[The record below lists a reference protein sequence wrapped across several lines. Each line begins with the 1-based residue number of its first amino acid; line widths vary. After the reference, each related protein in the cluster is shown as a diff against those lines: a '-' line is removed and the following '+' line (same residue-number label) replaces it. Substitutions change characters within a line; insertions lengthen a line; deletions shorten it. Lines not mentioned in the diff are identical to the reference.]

1 MTSYLYQSAFTH
13 DSRYSLPTPNDA
25 NTTGNATTAPA
36 SSIDN
41 PASNDG
47 LATFICHAAYLDN
60 QLQRGD
66 RSAFF
71 AAHHARLANR
81 ERIGH
86 GLTFVVERAEL
97 DDAPRDDVDSLP
109 PPSIAGSSKQTQGQD
124 KRVVV
129 LKTVREDDTR
139 SSRNQ
144 WAEVLL
150 EIRALLHEPLR
161 YHPNIVRL
169 LDIRW
174 DAAADTGS
182 PFPGLVVEYAKYGTL
197 ASLQHG
203 TAPLPFSIKQK
214 LCYDVGRALSI
225 IHACGMIH
233 GDLKHENILV
243 FANPYNTPPNQPYI
257 AKLSDFGGTVM
268 DTSDSSL
275 HVLPMHTFPFEAPE
289 LATHTALSAS
299 AARSTDAYSYGMLIW
314 RCMLDGA
321 DLLPLILAS
330 SNLAKQDIQ
339 TSDPSAVHAHVTLLK
354 NSDAVLE
361 SAIASLSS
369 YTSGAV
375 PRDVGATSQGHPT
388 VDGGPVLGT
397 EGIEGQTGGAHSGKP
412 KTRQETTSR
421 GLPAPSFTTVV
432 SALLHTLRGSPSHRA
447 LDRAQMRLRG
457 MDAPTAFHY
466 VAVKE
471 EANRKTL
478 EQRGGGI
485 PGRHGMSMDSVG
497 FALGRLGN
505 DYDAQ
510 KNLPGFRPDLAR
522 PEPMGGHFLFEPDR
536 LRVLIEWER
545 QQGMV
550 REFEAFANGERA
562 VQEGMKPYEAA
573 YFVFQSYV
581 WRFGVDLDPERLCH
595 WLRRAAEPEKEM
607 GETDYYASAWLG
619 RIGAALGVMNPWDEE
634 TQMQNLK
641 MSVMRGHRN
650 CVEDIETLISTCVN
664 ERKKEAW
671 RKDLRDSKFVWK
683 FLTGGTGM
691 PFFAPRK
698 LSRDWELNNMDT
710 LDEQIRQE
718 LGSEYTACLRATEID
733 EEDDPDKFRF
743 DKIYVNHKGHGLLHM
758 AAVQGKVAALRHLYA
773 KYRCDINLANQSHSD
788 TPLVCACRTAW
799 FDCAILLIDN
809 GADPNGSSLS
819 EESPLHCISDFDP
832 GEMDVV
838 VQKLVRAGAD
848 LEKLTRP
855 SNKEVRGILAD
866 WEDSDSIHLTPLG
879 RAVLRRSLPAVMTLL
894 RHGAS
899 PVGRPAEGTNTHISP
914 IELAAV
920 LTLPD
925 ILEELLRH
933 VADNEP
939 ILDECEML
947 EKARAR
953 TITPYDSLSLHSR
966 LVRCGVPYRE
976 WLQRTLRILRD
987 RNRHNKPSHPPGKH
1001 LCAEIALGNFD
1012 IVEALL
1018 DLGHSVEGSPEWRP
1032 IRFALMSNNTA
1043 IFELLISRGP
1053 PVVFKEDG
1061 YESMLHLLGQ
1071 RHLYAPNDLDIARSL
1086 LGQADTEGVD
1096 CDASIG
1102 GQPSPL
1108 VLAIRHRFFSF
1119 ADLLLEHGARSSVDV
1134 LHPTHLVGIEARTP
1148 NTYASLLASLLLA
1161 PHTSTALQATAYLFG
1176 LKHKLSPLGI
1186 ETEDGQSISILHALS
1201 LIPKSHMTNQSQ
1213 LTARILN
1220 FALNLFPSTDSL
1232 AHLAVHPILG
1242 TPLTAAILLGALEAV
1257 ETLLEATWHDGA
1269 HGAGS
1274 STVDVDVRVAF
1285 DHGFLFQGNGEV
1297 QTAKFTPITLA
1308 RYIVTERL
1316 GRLEA
1321 EAETTWGDVER
1332 LKRAANIVQTLEE
1345 GETPTTDADPEHQE
1359 SFLTEFNIESRILD
1373 LKKRAAVSSEEPEIV
1388 RDEEANLPVD
1398 LSVLTEE
1405 KPSGW
1410 EEGCKMTQEMSLR
1423 IFLRHFRADN
1433 SLFGDGIVK
1442 QMGKLFNK

>member
-13 DSRYSLPTPNDA
+13 DSYSLPTQAHDIE
-25 NTTGNATTAPA
+25 NTTGNATTPPPSSHDNSA
-36 SSIDN
+36 SS
-41 PASNDG
+41 DG
-47 LATFICHAAYLDN
+47 LATFICHAAYLDT

-71 AAHHARLANR
+71 SAHQARLVNR

-97 DDAPRDDVDSLP
+97 DDAPRADVDVEPL
-109 PPSIAGSSKQTQGQD
+109 PPSIAGSSKQTIAT

-129 LKTVREDDTR
+129 LKTVREDNTR
-139 SSRNQ
+139 SNRNQ

-150 EIRALLHEPLR
+150 EIRALLHEPVR

-174 DAAADTGS
+174 DASADTGS

-197 ASLQHG
+197 ASLQHSS
-203 TAPLPFSIKQK
+203 APLPFSIKQK
-214 LCYDVGRALSI
+214 LCYDIGRALSI

-243 FANPYNTPPNQPYI
+243 FANPYNNPPNQPYI

-268 DTSDSSL
+268 DTSDASL

-289 LATHTALSAS
+289 LASHPALSAS
-299 AARSTDAYSYGMLIW
+299 AARGTDAYSYGMLIW

-330 SNLAKQDIQ
+330 SSPAGPHAQM
-339 TSDPSAVHAHVTLLK
+339 SDPSAVRTYVTLLK

-361 SAIASLSS
+361 SAIASLSA
-369 YTSGAV
+369 Y
-375 PRDVGATSQGHPT
+375 R
-388 VDGGPVLGT
+388 
-397 EGIEGQTGGAHSGKP
+397 
-412 KTRQETTSR
+412 
-421 GLPAPSFTTVV
+421 LPAPSFTTVV

-478 EQRGGGI
+478 QQRGGDI
-485 PGRHGMSMDSVG
+485 PGRQGMSMDSVG

-510 KNLPGFRPDLAR
+510 NNLPGFRPDLAR

-536 LRVLIEWER
+536 LRDLLEWER

-550 REFEAFANGERA
+550 GEFEAFANGQRGR
-562 VQEGMKPYEAA
+562 QEGMKPHEAA

-581 WRFGVDLDPERLCH
+581 WRFGAGFDKEKLCH
-595 WLRRAAEPEKEM
+595 WLRKAAEPQEEM

-619 RIGAALGVMNPWDEE
+619 RICAALGGINPWDEE
-634 TQMQNLK
+634 TQVHNLK
-641 MSVMRGHRN
+641 MGIVRGHRN
-650 CVEDIETLISTCVN
+650 CVEDIETLISTCGN
-664 ERKKEAW
+664 DRKKEEW
-671 RKDLRDSKFVWK
+671 RKGLRDAKFVWK

-691 PFFAPRK
+691 PFFSPRK
-698 LSRDWELNNMDT
+698 LSRDWELNNMDA
-710 LDEQIRQE
+710 LDEQVRRE
-718 LGSEYTACLRATEID
+718 LGSEYISALRATETA
-733 EEDDPDKFRF
+733 EEDDPDRFRF

-799 FDCAILLIDN
+799 FDCATLLIDN

-838 VQKLVRAGAD
+838 VLKLVRAGAD

-855 SNKEVRGILAD
+855 SNKDVRGVLAD
-866 WEDSDSIHLTPLG
+866 WEDSDSMSLTPLG

-899 PVGRPAEGTNTHISP
+899 PTGKPAEGTKTYISP

-920 LTLPD
+920 LTLPE

-933 VADNEP
+933 VADAEP
-939 ILDECEML
+939 ILDECEL
-947 EKARAR
+947 LDKARSR

-966 LVRCGVPYRE
+966 LVRCGVPYKE
-976 WLQRTLRILRD
+976 WLQRTLGILRH
-987 RNRHNKPSHPPGKH
+987 RRRPNTPSHPPGKH
-1001 LCAEIALGNFD
+1001 LCTEIALGNVD
-1012 IVEALL
+1012 IVESLL
-1018 DLGHSVEGSPEWRP
+1018 DLGHTVEGSREWRP
-1032 IRFALMSNNTA
+1032 IRFALMSNNTD
-1043 IFELLISRGP
+1043 IFKLLMSRGP
-1053 PVVFKEDG
+1053 PIAFKENE
-1061 YESMLHLLGQ
+1061 YESMLHLLAQ
-1071 RHLYAPNDLDIARSL
+1071 RHRYAPNDLDIARSL
-1086 LGQADTEGVD
+1086 LDQTKAEGMD
-1096 CDASIG
+1096 CDASVP

-1119 ADLLLEHGARSSVDV
+1119 ADLLVEHGAGPSVDV
-1134 LHPTHLVGIEARTP
+1134 LHPSHLTGIPSGAK
-1148 NTYASLLASLLLA
+1148 ASLVASLFLA
-1161 PHTSTALQATAYLFG
+1161 PHTSATLQAIYYLST
-1176 LKHKLSPLGI
+1176 LHRKHHTLGPLALEG
-1186 ETEDGQSISILHALS
+1186 ENGQPISNLHALP
-1201 LIPKSHMTNQSQ
+1201 LIPESHMTNQSQ
-1213 LTARILN
+1213 LTSRILH
-1220 FALNLFPSTDSL
+1220 LVLSIDPSTESL
-1232 AHLAVHPILG
+1232 GQVAPMLG
-1242 TPLTAAILLGALEAV
+1242 TPLTAAVLLGAQDVVTTLV
-1257 ETLLEATWHDGA
+1257 ESGWQDGRHRA
-1269 HGAGS
+1269 ESA
-1274 STVDVDVRVAF
+1274 VDVAVRIAF
-1285 DHGFLFQGNGEV
+1285 DRDALWHTEGEV
-1297 QTAKFTPITLA
+1297 LQTTKFSPIALA
-1308 RYIVTERL
+1308 QQIVTQRL
-1316 GRLEA
+1316 GRLEGKDA
-1321 EAETTWGDVER
+1321 EKTWEAVKA
-1332 LKRAANIVQTLEE
+1332 LKRATAIV
-1345 GETPTTDADPEHQE
+1345 
-1359 SFLTEFNIESRILD
+1359 RILEQPD
-1373 LKKRAAVSSEEPEIV
+1373 IPATDPRHQDSFWARNNINTRISALEKQAAVAADEPEIV
-1388 RDEEANLPVD
+1388 RDTEEANLPVD

-1410 EEGCKMTQEMSLR
+1410 QEGCEMTQEMSLR
-1423 IFLRHFRADN
+1423 IFLRHFRAEN
-1433 SLFGDGIVK
+1433 SGFGDGIVK
-1442 QMGKLFNK
+1442 QMGGMFNK

>member
-1 MTSYLYQSAFTH
+1 MTSYHYQSAFSH
-13 DSRYSLPTPNDA
+13 DSYSLPTHAHDFD
-25 NTTGNATTAPA
+25 NTTGNATTAAPA
-36 SSIDN
+36 SSPDN
-41 PASNDG
+41 PASSSDG

-71 AAHHARLANR
+71 AAHQARLVNR

-97 DDAPRDDVDSLP
+97 DDAPRGDVEAEPEPLS
-109 PPSIAGSSKQTQGQD
+109 PSIAGSSKQT
-124 KRVVV
+124 KRIVV
-129 LKTVREDDTR
+129 LKTVREDNTR
-139 SSRNQ
+139 SNTNQ

-150 EIRALLHEPLR
+150 EIRALLHEPVR

-174 DAAADTGS
+174 DASADTGS

-203 TAPLPFSIKQK
+203 SAPLPFSIKQK

-243 FANPYNTPPNQPYI
+243 FANPYSNPPNQPYI

-268 DTSDSSL
+268 DTSDASL

-289 LATHTALSAS
+289 LAAHPTLSAS

-314 RCMLDGA
+314 RCLLDGA

-330 SNLAKQDIQ
+330 SNPATQRVQ
-339 TSDPSAVHAHVTLLK
+339 MSNPSAVRTHVTLLK

-361 SAIASLSS
+361 SAIASLSN
-369 YTSGAV
+369 Y
-375 PRDVGATSQGHPT
+375 
-388 VDGGPVLGT
+388 
-397 EGIEGQTGGAHSGKP
+397 
-412 KTRQETTSR
+412 

-478 EQRGGGI
+478 QQQGGGI

-510 KNLPGFRPDLAR
+510 NNLPGFRPDLAR
-522 PEPMGGHFLFEPDR
+522 PDPMGGHFLFDPDR
-536 LRVLIEWER
+536 LRVLLEWER

-550 REFEAFANGERA
+550 REFEAFANGERGR
-562 VQEGMKPYEAA
+562 QEGMKPYEAA

-581 WRFGVDLDPERLCH
+581 WRFGVGVDNDKLCQ
-595 WLRRAAEPEKEM
+595 WLKKAAEPEGGEE

-619 RIGAALGVMNPWDEE
+619 RICAALGVKNPWDEE
-634 TQMQNLK
+634 THVQSLK
-641 MSVMRGHRN
+641 MGIMRGHRN
-650 CVEDIETLISTCVN
+650 CVEDTETLISTCDN
-664 ERKKEAW
+664 DRKKDAW
-671 RKDLRDSKFVWK
+671 RKGLRDAKFVWK

-698 LSRDWELNNMDT
+698 LSRDWELNNMDA
-710 LDEQIRQE
+710 LDEQIKRE
-718 LGSEYTACLRATEID
+718 LGSEYTASLRATDIEG
-733 EEDDPDKFRF
+733 EDDSDKFRF

-758 AAVQGKVAALRHLYA
+758 AAVQGKAAALRHLYA

-799 FDCAILLIDN
+799 FDCAMLLIDN

-838 VQKLVRAGAD
+838 VLKLVRAGAD
-848 LEKLTRP
+848 LERLTRP
-855 SNKEVRGILAD
+855 SNKDVRGILAD
-866 WEDSDSIHLTPLG
+866 WEDSDSLPLTPLG

-899 PVGRPAEGTNTHISP
+899 PTGRPAEGAKTFISP

-925 ILEELLRH
+925 ILGELLRR
-933 VADNEP
+933 VADTEP
-939 ILDECEML
+939 VLDECEL
-947 EKARAR
+947 LDKARSR

-966 LVRCGVPYRE
+966 LVRCGVPYKE
-976 WLQRTLRILRD
+976 WLHRTLGILRH
-987 RNRHNKPSHPPGKH
+987 RNRPNTSSHPPGKH
-1001 LCAEIALGNFD
+1001 LCTEIALGNVD

-1018 DLGHSVEGSPEWRP
+1018 DLGHSVEGSPAWRP
-1032 IRFALMSNNTA
+1032 IRFALMSTNTA
-1043 IFELLISRGP
+1043 IFDLLMSRGP
-1053 PVVFKEDG
+1053 PVAFKEDG
-1061 YESMLHLLGQ
+1061 YESMLHLLAQ

-1086 LGQADTEGVD
+1086 LEQTKAEGTD
-1096 CDASIG
+1096 CDSSVP

-1119 ADLLLEHGARSSVDV
+1119 ADLLLQHGAGFSVDV
-1134 LHPTHLVGIEARTP
+1134 LHPSHIACMPSDTK
-1148 NTYASLLASLLLA
+1148 ASLLASLFLA
-1161 PHTSTALQATAYLFG
+1161 PHTSATLQAISYLVA
-1176 LKHKLSPLGI
+1176 LHRNHHTLSPIALG
-1186 ETEDGQSISILHALS
+1186 TENGQSLSNLHALS
-1201 LIPKSHMTNQSQ
+1201 LIPESHMASQSQ
-1213 LTARILN
+1213 LTSRILH
-1220 FALNLFPSTDSL
+1220 LVLSIDPSTESL
-1232 AHLAVHPILG
+1232 GQVAPMLG
-1242 TPLTAAILLGALEAV
+1242 TPLTAAVLLGAQEVVAVLVEPGWQDGRHGAENAV
-1257 ETLLEATWHDGA
+1257 E
-1269 HGAGS
+1269 
-1274 STVDVDVRVAF
+1274 VDVGIAF
-1285 DHGFLFQGNGEV
+1285 DRDSLWRNEGQV
-1297 QTAKFTPITLA
+1297 SQTMKFTPMELA
-1308 RYIVTERL
+1308 QYIVTERL
-1316 GRLEA
+1316 ERLQDKK
-1321 EAETTWGDVER
+1321 AETTWEAVKT
-1332 LKRAANIVQTLEE
+1332 LQRAAAIVRIIEQADKGATDPDTFFPRLNIDARIAALER
-1345 GETPTTDADPEHQE
+1345 Q
-1359 SFLTEFNIESRILD
+1359 
-1373 LKKRAAVSSEEPEIV
+1373 AATASDEPEIV
-1388 RDEEANLPVD
+1388 RDEDANLPVD

-1405 KPSGW
+1405 RPSGW
-1410 EEGCKMTQEMSLR
+1410 VDGCEMTQEMSLR

-1433 SLFGDGIVK
+1433 SGFGDGIVK
-1442 QMGKLFNK
+1442 QMGGMFNK

>member
-1 MTSYLYQSAFTH
+1 MTSYHYQSAFSH
-13 DSRYSLPTPNDA
+13 DSYSLPTHAHDTD

-36 SSIDN
+36 SSHANN
-41 PASNDG
+41 PASSSDG

-71 AAHHARLANR
+71 AAHQARLVNR

-97 DDAPRDDVDSLP
+97 DDAPRGDVEAEPEPLS
-109 PPSIAGSSKQTQGQD
+109 PSIAGSSKQTVEPR
-124 KRVVV
+124 RVVV
-129 LKTVREDDTR
+129 LKTVREDNTR
-139 SSRNQ
+139 SNTNQ

-150 EIRALLHEPLR
+150 EIRALLHEPVR

-174 DAAADTGS
+174 DASADTGS

-203 TAPLPFSIKQK
+203 SVPLPFSIKQK

-243 FANPYNTPPNQPYI
+243 FANPYNNPPNQPYI

-268 DTSDSSL
+268 DTSDASL

-289 LATHTALSAS
+289 LASHPAMSAS

-321 DLLPLILAS
+321 DLLPLILSS
-330 SNLAKQDIQ
+330 SNSTNKHALVSNP
-339 TSDPSAVHAHVTLLK
+339 SDVRTHVTLLK

-361 SAIASLSS
+361 SAIASLSN
-369 YTSGAV
+369 Y
-375 PRDVGATSQGHPT
+375 
-388 VDGGPVLGT
+388 
-397 EGIEGQTGGAHSGKP
+397 
-412 KTRQETTSR
+412 

-447 LDRAQMRLRG
+447 LDRVQMRLRG

-478 EQRGGGI
+478 QQQGGGT

-510 KNLPGFRPDLAR
+510 NNLPGFRPDLAR
-522 PEPMGGHFLFEPDR
+522 PDAMGGHFLFEPDR
-536 LRVLIEWER
+536 LRVLLEWER

-550 REFEAFANGERA
+550 REFEAFANGQRGR
-562 VQEGMKPYEAA
+562 QEGMKPYEAA
-573 YFVFQSYV
+573 YFMFQSYV
-581 WRFGVDLDPERLCH
+581 WRFGVGLGNDKLCH
-595 WLRRAAEPEKEM
+595 WLRKAAEPEGGEE

-619 RIGAALGVMNPWDEE
+619 RICAALGVMNPWDEE
-634 TQMQNLK
+634 AYVQNLK
-641 MSVMRGHRN
+641 MGIMRGHRN
-650 CVEDIETLISTCVN
+650 CVEDIQTLISTCDN
-664 ERKKEAW
+664 DRKKEAW
-671 RKDLRDSKFVWK
+671 MKGLRDAKFVWK

-698 LSRDWELNNMDT
+698 LSRDWELNNMDA
-710 LDEQIRQE
+710 LDEQIKRE
-718 LGSEYTACLRATEID
+718 LGSKYTASLRTTDTE

-743 DKIYVNHKGHGLLHM
+743 DKMYVNHKGHGLLHM

-799 FDCAILLIDN
+799 FDCAMLLIDN

-819 EESPLHCISDFDP
+819 EESPLHCISAFDP

-838 VQKLVRAGAD
+838 VLKLVRAGAD

-855 SNKEVRGILAD
+855 SNKDVRGILAD
-866 WEDSDSIHLTPLG
+866 WEDSDSMSLTPLG

-899 PVGRPAEGTNTHISP
+899 PTGRPAEGAKTHISP

-933 VADNEP
+933 VADTEP
-939 ILDECEML
+939 ILDECEL
-947 EKARAR
+947 LDKARSR

-966 LVRCGVPYRE
+966 LVRCGVPYKA
-976 WLQRTLRILRD
+976 WLHRTLGILRH
-987 RNRHNKPSHPPGKH
+987 RKRSNPSSHPTGKH
-1001 LCAEIALGNFD
+1001 LCIEIAFGNVD

-1018 DLGHSVEGSPEWRP
+1018 DLGHTVEGSPEWRP
-1032 IRFALMSNNTA
+1032 MRFALMSNNTA
-1043 IFELLISRGP
+1043 IFELLMSRGP
-1053 PVVFKEDG
+1053 PVAFNEDG
-1061 YESMLHLLGQ
+1061 YESVLHLLAQ

-1086 LGQADTEGVD
+1086 FGQVKAEGLD
-1096 CDASIG
+1096 CDASVP

-1119 ADLLLEHGARSSVDV
+1119 ADLLLELGAGSSVDV
-1134 LHPTHLVGIEARTP
+1134 LHPSHLAGIPSDTK
-1148 NTYASLLASLLLA
+1148 ASLLASLFLSQ
-1161 PHTSTALQATAYLFG
+1161 HTSATLQAISYLSA
-1176 LKHKLSPLGI
+1176 LHRNHHMLSPIALG
-1186 ETEDGQSISILHALS
+1186 TENGQSVSNLHALS
-1201 LIPKSHMTNQSQ
+1201 LIPESHMTNQSQ
-1213 LTARILN
+1213 LTSRILH
-1220 FALNLFPSTDSL
+1220 LVLSIDPSTESL
-1232 AHLAVHPILG
+1232 GQVAPMLG
-1242 TPLTAAILLGALEAV
+1242 TPLTAAILLGAQEVVAILV
-1257 ETLLEATWHDGA
+1257 ESSWQDSRY
-1269 HGAGS
+1269 GS
-1274 STVDVDVRVAF
+1274 AVDVDVRVAF
-1285 DHGFLFQGNGEV
+1285 DRDTLWQSDGEV
-1297 QTAKFTPITLA
+1297 AQTTKFIPIALA
-1308 RYIVTERL
+1308 QHIVTERL
-1316 GRLEA
+1316 ERLEGQKAA
-1321 EAETTWGDVER
+1321 EPTWRDLKT
-1332 LKRAANIVQTLEE
+1332 LKRTAAIV
-1345 GETPTTDADPEHQE
+1345 
-1359 SFLTEFNIESRILD
+1359 RILEQAD
-1373 LKKRAAVSSEEPEIV
+1373 KGATDPDTFWTQLNIDARISALEKQAAIAADEPEIV
-1388 RDEEANLPVD
+1388 RDEDANLPVD

-1410 EEGCKMTQEMSLR
+1410 VDGCEMTQEMSLR
-1423 IFLRHFRADN
+1423 IFLRHFRAEN
-1433 SLFGDGIVK
+1433 SGFGDGIVK
-1442 QMGKLFNK
+1442 QMGGMFNK